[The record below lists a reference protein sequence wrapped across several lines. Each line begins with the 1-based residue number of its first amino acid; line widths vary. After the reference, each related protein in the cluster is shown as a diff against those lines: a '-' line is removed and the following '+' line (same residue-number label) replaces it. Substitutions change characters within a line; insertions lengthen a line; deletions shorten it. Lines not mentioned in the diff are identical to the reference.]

1 MYEIPTTKKY
11 KMIAENNNMNSTMCL
26 PEEFHTLYDILEIPF
41 EIEGVMY
48 NRYPSDFFGNVHIME
63 NKNMETTAYVSGKEL
78 TFEQFVDAYK
88 NTVPQ
93 EVYDD
98 YIKNLNFMH
107 TIYYNLVP
115 KNIREAIT
123 EMFNNQIQ
131 KVGGIEVYPD
141 YDPQGDNIN
150 KCFEHSFT
158 KNGNGLFKHNLSV
171 IKNHIP
177 MDLSHTIDYKV
188 NPNNH
193 TFSWSFEI
201 RIKNIENKITAEYQI
216 LHLGDGKY
224 CFISTS
230 RH

>member
-1 MYEIPTTKKY
+1 
-11 KMIAENNNMNSTMCL
+11 MIAENNNMISTMCL

-41 EIEGVMY
+41 ETEGVMY
-48 NRYPSDFFGNVHIME
+48 HRYPSDFFGNVHIME

-98 YIKNLNFMH
+98 YTKNLNFMH
-107 TIYYNLVP
+107 TIYYKFVP
-115 KNIREAIT
+115 HHIREAIT
-123 EMFNNQIQ
+123 GSLNDQIQ
-131 KVGGIEVYPD
+131 KVGDIEDYPE

-158 KNGNGLFKHNLSV
+158 KIGSGHFKYNLSV
-171 IKNHIP
+171 IKNHVP
-177 MDLSHTIDYKV
+177 MDLSHTIDYKI

-201 RIKNIENKITAEYQI
+201 RIKNIENKTTAEYQI

-224 CFISTS
+224 CFISSS